1 MIFPVERAGERGG
14 GDRAEYINAFGSGK
28 LRRLGRHRPNRGV
41 DILRVDDRAG
51 QTRRTRRGTPPINGA
66 FLGRKTPSAS
76 VAGIAGA
83 RRDASAKTGSR
94 VDGHE
99 AHLVLA

>member
-51 QTRRTRRGTPPINGA
+51 PTRRTRRGTPPINGA
-66 FLGRKTPSAS
+66 FLGRKNT
-76 VAGIAGA
+76 VRFGRRNRGGA
-83 RRDASAKTGSR
+83 PRREPQNG
-94 VDGHE
+94 
-99 AHLVLA
+99 LAC